1 MNIVFFSSF
10 YDSVFNR
17 VKDEKANNN
26 EQEYS

>member
-1 MNIVFFSSF
+1 MNIVFFNPF

-17 VKDEKANNN
+17 VKDKKANNN